1 MKLNNMKKFLAV
13 ASVLSFSA
21 PQVFAQSYSGTVDD
35 LNSIFNPPSNIQGTI
50 CDYTDSDNV
59 SHSGSA
65 CRDGVA
71 AARWM
76 AEKYAKRA
84 GQYLGCIDGLRQGVS
99 EGFDNGKKIDTE
111 IREEAQSYIAGV
123 QMDSAISRA
132 EDRALKSGQTESAND
147 IIARYREVIGHKD
160 AAGNAILPNKAPTPP
175 ANTFKGYSDGYE
187 YDIEQGE
194 IRGVSF
200 DEVTN
205 KGYVERNSSFEE
217 KVTANAAYDLRT
229 TYAGDLC
236 DVSDT
241 IFQRS
246 SMPQY
251 TLWDYFSQR
260 RIQDFQDYEWK
271 NGGIAFGIFK
281 NDERNLDHYKNY
293 QRIGD
298 KTVTEPVAVYTEKEE
313 YVLVNGQRVP
323 ELDANGQ
330 PKKDQYGDIIYKTE
344 TVREITGYENQTRK
358 LNKTEADRLRAIYRQ
373 AFVDSYEIYFAKQYA
388 SQEYHQEGLEKYDI
402 GKTIGSL
409 VGKQVAQ
416 QIAKKSAYNTQYKT
430 VSATKFGEKIEELY
444 MENFNRIMNIFENNA
459 VVEINEMRIL
469 DSVDD
474 GIFRRGEEIAAQL
487 TVTNLGEVGNEVKLS
502 LSDTQDIIAYQNG
515 EEMLPA
521 ALDITTIDTG
531 VLGRISND
539 ARLKDRVS
547 VALNMENP
555 GGLNEIQSMLKVSA
569 TDGMLLRDYAEIR
582 DVNVDFDLL
591 DGLLDVNV
599 VLHNASTKV
608 ESPSMPEVTVR
619 IDGQDLS
626 DSKNTLKIGPGS
638 DSDPLLITFAS
649 IDPMSIIKKGGISGV
664 VTSKLS
670 NKTIDRKTFDIKVRD
685 SKESI
690 FARYLDGI
698 ATGKITDFTGT
709 TREDRIKEVTDEIEN
724 LLDYVLAN
732 DKIDFDKQRDV
743 NRTIVGKLIES
754 YQSSQVANL
763 IDADA
768 QAVYDRAAKLL
779 AKRVNNKGR
788 NRIRAGWWF
797 TNWGGKKR
805 YLKILAKFSPTLSL
819 KKKDHK

>member
-99 EGFDNGKKIDTE
+99 EGFDNGKRVDDQV
-111 IREEAQSYIAGV
+111 REEAQSYIAGV
-123 QMDSAISRA
+123 QMDSALFRA
-132 EDRALKSGQTESAND
+132 EDRAIRSGQTESAND
-147 IIARYREVIGHKD
+147 IISRYREVIGHKD
-160 AAGNAILPNKAPTPP
+160 ASGRAILPNKAPTPP
-175 ANTFKGYSDGYE
+175 ANTFKGFNDGYE
-187 YDIEQGE
+187 YDIEQGD
-194 IRGVSF
+194 IRGISF

-229 TYAGDLC
+229 TYTGDLC
-236 DVSDT
+236 DVTDT
-241 IFQRS
+241 IFGRN

-260 RIQDFQDYEWK
+260 RIRDFQDYEWK
-271 NGGIAFGIFK
+271 NGGIAFNIFK

-298 KTVTEPVAVYTEKEE
+298 KTVTETVPVYTEREE
-313 YVLVNGQRVP
+313 YVLVDGQRVP

-344 TVREITGYENQTRK
+344 TVREMTGTKEVTRK

-388 SQEYHQEGLEKYDI
+388 SQEYHQEGQEKYDI
-402 GKTIGSL
+402 GKTIGNL
-409 VGKQVAQ
+409 VGKQVANQ
-416 QIAKKSAYNTQYKT
+416 LAKKSAYNSQYKT
-430 VSATKFGEKIEELY
+430 VSATRFGEKVEELY

-459 VVEINEMRIL
+459 VVEINDLRIL
-469 DSVDD
+469 DTTDD

-502 LSDTQDIIAYQNG
+502 LSDTQDIIAYQQGDTMIPN
-515 EEMLPA
+515 

-539 ARLKDRVS
+539 AGLKDRIS
-547 VALNMENP
+547 VALNMDNP
-555 GGLNEIQSMLKVSA
+555 GGLNEIQSMLKVSE
-569 TDGMLLRDYAEIR
+569 TDGMILRDYAEIS
-582 DVNVDFDLL
+582 DVAVDFNLL

-599 VLHNASTKV
+599 VLHNAADI
-608 ESPSMPEVTVR
+608 ESPAMPEVTVR

-626 DSKNTLKIGPGS
+626 DTKNTMKIGPQS
-638 DSDPLLITFAS
+638 DTDPLLITFSS
-649 IDPMSIIKKGGISGV
+649 IDPMTIIQKGGISGV
-664 VTSKLS
+664 VISKLG
-670 NKTIDRKTFDIKVRD
+670 NKTIDRKSFDIRVRD

-698 ATGKITDFTGT
+698 ATKKITDFSGT
-709 TREDRIKEVTDEIEN
+709 TREDRIKEVTDEIER

-732 DKIDFDKQRDV
+732 DKIDWDKQRDV
-743 NRTIVGKLIES
+743 NRTIVGKLIET

-768 QAVYDRAAKLL
+768 QEVYDRAAKLL
-779 AKRVNNKGR
+779 AKRVYNKGR

-797 TNWGGKKR
+797 TNLGGKKR
-805 YLKILAKFSPTLSL
+805 YLKILQKFSPSLST